1 MQDEI
6 DLPRSGSKVKEAPV
20 KLFPTIG
27 CCGLDCGLC
36 PRYYTAGPSRCPGCC
51 GPDFF
56 NKHPSCSYITCCVKK
71 KNLEVCAQCEEFP
84 CSKFESLRT
93 NGGEYDSFATYRKVY
108 PNMTFIKK
116 YGLKKFIEQQNKR
129 MKLLQTMLKSFNEG
143 RSKSFYCL
151 AAALLSIEA
160 LEKSLENSG
169 RSIKENKIGLD
180 NIKAKAQILR
190 RFLEESAAVGGVEL
204 KLRKKGKRNGKK

>member
-1 MQDEI
+1 M
-6 DLPRSGSKVKEAPV
+6 KEQPV
-20 KLFPTIG
+20 KIYPTLG

-36 PRYYTAGPSRCPGCC
+36 PRYYTVGSSRCPGCC

-93 NGGEYDSFATYRKVY
+93 NGGENTSFATYRKVY
-108 PNMTFIKK
+108 PNMTFIKE

-160 LEKSLENSG
+160 LENSLKKTV
-169 RSIKENKIGLD
+169 RSLRDRKIRSDDIKTR
-180 NIKAKAQILR
+180 AQTLR
-190 RFLEESAAVGGVEL
+190 GFFEEYVASEGVQL
-204 KLRKKGKRNGKK
+204 KLKKKVKKNERK